1 VKTIP
6 VYWWQNIQEPET
18 ETLPSTVSYSPTAYQ
33 NFDNY
38 SAINVNKVK
47 EIPNDYYGVMG
58 VPYRFLRYYNAKDWE
73 IVGLTVRW
81 NDAYRIKRYTK
92 EDAPNWNDL
101 NAHPVLLTEDG
112 LKQIYQRLL
121 VRRKH

>member
-1 VKTIP
+1 MKTIP

-18 ETLPSTVSYSPTAYQ
+18 EPLLTTAVYSPAAYQ
-33 NFDNY
+33 TFDNY

-47 EIPNDYYGVMG
+47 EIPNDYFGVMG
-58 VPYRFLRYYNAKDWE
+58 VPYRFLRYWNAKDWE

-81 NDAYRIKRYTK
+81 NDACRVKRYTK

-101 NAHPVLLTEDG
+101 NANPVLMTEDG
-112 LKQIYQRLL
+112 LKQIYQRILI
-121 VRRKH
+121 RRKQ